1 MKLFTRVV
9 LPLLAALLL
18 ALPAATQALA
28 GTLPAL
34 AQALSDDL
42 NYQLGEQIGL
52 SGEVGQGYRL
62 IVTTP
67 VNLNSLEIASPL
79 ARQLAE
85 ELATNFSKAGFVI
98 QEIRRGNTIL
108 FRPEQGELLL
118 TRRVGLVNER
128 NIRGALIMAGTY
140 VATSRHVRFTIKLMD
155 AGSND
160 VLAMSSLS
168 LPVDPEA
175 MELMDDG
182 SGAPNLSIAPSVR
195 TTFHPGTLTLR

>member
-1 MKLFTRVV
+1 MK
-9 LPLLAALLL
+9 PLTIVAMAALAALLC
-18 ALPAATQALA
+18 AAPARA

-34 AQALSDDL
+34 AQALADDL
-42 NYQLGEQIGL
+42 HFQVGEQIGL

-85 ELATNFSKAGFVI
+85 ELATNFSKAGYVI

-108 FRPEQGELLL
+108 FRPDQGELLL
-118 TRRVGLVNER
+118 TRRVGLVNDR
-128 NIRGALIMAGTY
+128 NIRGALILAGTY

-182 SGAPNLSIAPSVR
+182 SGSPDLSVAPSVR
-195 TTFHPGTLTLR
+195 TTFNPGSWTLR